1 MQQNFRKMKRVQ
13 PLIKLRKSRV
23 DEETA
28 ALMQIREEKQKA
40 VKDLRESQQKYMRGV
55 EELNRVRA
63 SQDRANL
70 TTLEEALDAVKI
82 HWYRLFKK
90 VQEVENKEKVQVS
103 QLIVAERDL
112 KSVENLEEKYS
123 DKFKR
128 IFLKQ
133 NRKLWMN
140 SLLDVMQD
148 VTNR

>member
-1 MQQNFRKMKRVQ
+1 MQHNFRKMKRVQ

-28 ALMQIREEKQKA
+28 VLIQIREEKQKA

-63 SQDRANL
+63 SQDRTNL

-90 VQEVENKEKVQVS
+90 VQEVETKEKVQVS

-123 DKFKR
+123 EKFKKDL
-128 IFLKQ
+128 LKTEQ
-133 NRKLWMN
+133 KA
-140 SLLDVMQD
+140 LDEFSVRRHAGRD
-148 VTNR
+148 E